1 MSYTPTF
8 DGNAMFGEAVSIV
21 EIPNAAAYQ
30 AAAFFGVEGVLA
42 TYAGTR
48 GRIFQVSGLFTG
60 PTPYDVISIRYA
72 WNSYIGAPGTTLV
85 DTMGIAWY
93 PVIFRGEIQVEPGGP
108 RAAATAGGGS
118 WALPYKM
125 VLQGLA

>member
-1 MSYTPTF
+1 MFIPTW
-8 DGNAMFGEAVSIV
+8 DGNAMFGEAVKMV

-30 AAAFFGVEGVLA
+30 AAAFFGAEGVLS

-48 GRIFQVSGLFTG
+48 GRIFQVEGLFTG
-60 PTPYDVISIRYA
+60 TSPSDVIAIRYA
-72 WNSYIGAPGTTLV
+72 WNAYIGAPGTTLV

-93 PVIFRGEIQVEPGGP
+93 PVIFRGEIQVEAGGP
-108 RAAATAGGGS
+108 KPAATAGGGS
-118 WALPYKM
+118 WALPYKL

>member
-1 MSYTPTF
+1 MIYTPTW
-8 DGNAMFGEAVSIV
+8 DGNPMFGEAVSIV

-30 AAAFFGVEGVLA
+30 AAAFFGVEGVLS

-60 PTPYDVISIRYA
+60 LSPAEVISLRYA
-72 WNSYIGAPGTTLV
+72 WNAYIGAPGTTLV

-93 PVIFRGEIQVEPGGP
+93 PVIFKGELQVEAGGP
-108 RAAATAGGGS
+108 KPAVTAGGGQ
-118 WALPYKM
+118 WALPYRM

>member
-1 MSYTPTF
+1 
-8 DGNAMFGEAVSIV
+8 MFGECVKMV

-30 AAAFFGVEGVLA
+30 AAAFFGNEGVLS

-48 GRIFQVSGLFTG
+48 GRIFQVEGLFTG
-60 PTPYDVISIRYA
+60 LTPGDVVSVRYA
-72 WNSYIGAPGTTLV
+72 WNGYIGAPGAVLV

-93 PVIFRGEIQVEPGGP
+93 PVIFKGEIQVEAGGP
-108 RAAATAGGGS
+108 KPATTAGGGS
-118 WALPYKM
+118 WALAYRM